1 MIFSVEKRRFR
12 HGGKVHETRSY
23 YLRYRIGD
31 MPVDKWKSLGVTDKQ
46 VADKKAHEFIQER
59 ERETAGILEPKA
71 VRDSAKRLL
80 TAHLDDY
87 VADLAAR
94 GRNGRGGRGAR
105 LVASRIKVLLQECDW
120 QVPCNVTADSF
131 IVWRNRQTCSPRT
144 LNHYL
149 QGMISLL
156 NWMERVGRIKT
167 NPLKNVARAD
177 GRGKERRVRR
187 ALTDEELRK
196 LVAGS
201 EDRGII
207 YFTAAR
213 TGLRQGELKQATW
226 GDFHLDANVPFVMV
240 RDCVAKNKKEESVQL
255 VPEIVEALTAYRP
268 ANCGA
273 TDLVFPNGIPRAL
286 RLRKDLEGNGIPYR
300 DELGRYADFHA
311 LRYTWATFLQRNGV
325 AQRFAMKLMR
335 HSDIKLTAK
344 VYTDEMQLPIYDA
357 IKNLP
362 RLDVVPGY
370 TQIRAQILGGSGQNG
385 SHPVA
390 QNGGSKAHEAIANQA
405 DSRCVAEPVAICQL
419 ERVKGIEPS
428 SRFTVSNTLKCSAIR
443 FSHTFFL
450 NFLFSLLFSPRHGK
464 HCQTREVPLLY
475 CLFYQPRRQA
485 IEAVN
490 ENH

>member
-1 MIFSVEKRRFR
+1 MIFTIEKRRFR
-12 HGGKVHETRSY
+12 RGGKLEETRSY

-46 VADKKAHEFIQER
+46 VADQKAHKFIQER
-59 ERETAGILEPKA
+59 EREAAGILEPQA
-71 VRDSAKRLL
+71 VRDSARKPLA
-80 TAHLDDY
+80 AHLDDY

-94 GRNGRGGRGAR
+94 GRNGRGGRGAQ
-105 LVASRIKVLLQECDW
+105 LVASRIKALLQACDW

-167 NPLKNVARAD
+167 NPLKNVSRAD
-177 GRGKERRVRR
+177 ERGKQKRVRR
-187 ALTDEELRK
+187 AFTDEELRK

-213 TGLRQGELKQATW
+213 TGLRQEELKQMKW
-226 GDFHLDANVPFVMV
+226 GDLHLDADVPFVVV
-240 RDCVAKNKKEESVQL
+240 RDYAAKNKKEESVQL
-255 VPEIVEALTAYRP
+255 VPEIVEALTAHRP
-268 ANCGA
+268 AGCAG
-273 TDLVFPNGIPRAL
+273 TDLVFPNGIPRAR
-286 RLRKDLEGNGIPYR
+286 RLTLDAEANGIPYR
-300 DELGRYADFHA
+300 DELGRYGDFHA

-335 HSDIKLTAK
+335 HSDIRLTAQ

-362 RLDVVPGY
+362 RLDALPGY
-370 TQIRAQILGGSGQNG
+370 TQIRAQILGGNGQTVSQPGAKSGESNPTESLVNRGICHVLSQPAT
-385 SHPVA
+385 S
-390 QNGGSKAHEAIANQA
+390 
-405 DSRCVAEPVAICQL
+405 CQL

-428 SRFTVSNTLKCSAIR
+428 SQNL
-443 FSHTFFL
+443 L
-450 NFLFSLLFSPRHGK
+450 NGRLRHESRHG
-464 HCQTREVPLLY
+464 LLT
-475 CLFYQPRRQA
+475 CPTSGWS
-485 IEAVN
+485 
-490 ENH
+490 

>member
-1 MIFSVEKRRFR
+1 MIFTIEKRRFR
-12 HGGKVHETRSY
+12 RGGRLEETRSY

-71 VRDSAKRLL
+71 VRDSAKKAL

-87 VADLAAR
+87 VADLTAR

-105 LVASRIKVLLQECDW
+105 LVASRIRVLLKECDW

-131 IVWRNRQTCSPRT
+131 IIWRNGQTCSPRT

-156 NWMERVGRIKT
+156 NWMEKAARIKT
-167 NPLKNVARAD
+167 NPLKNVSRAD
-177 GRGKERRVRR
+177 ERGKQKRVRR
-187 ALTDEELRK
+187 AFTDDEMRK

-213 TGLRQGELKQATW
+213 TGLRQEELKQMKW
-226 GDFHLDANVPFVMV
+226 GDLRLDAAVPFVVV
-240 RDCVAKNKKEESVQL
+240 RDYAAKNKKEESVQL
-255 VPEIVEALTAYRP
+255 VPEIVEALSAHRP
-268 ANCGA
+268 AECKG
-273 TDLVFPNGIPRAL
+273 TDLVFPKGIPRAR
-286 RLRKDLEGNGIPYR
+286 RLTKDAEANGIPYR
-300 DELGRYADFHA
+300 DELGRYADFHS

-335 HSDIKLTAK
+335 HSDIKLTSK

-362 RLDVVPGY
+362 RLDAVPGY
-370 TQIRAQILGGSGQNG
+370 TQIRAQISGGSGQTVSHSGASGGG
-385 SHPVA
+385 SNTHETPVNIGVCHVLSQPVA
-390 QNGGSKAHEAIANQA
+390 S
-405 DSRCVAEPVAICQL
+405 CQL

-428 SRFTVSNTLKCSAIR
+428 FRRIPFYSSAN
-443 FSHTFFL
+443 L
-450 NFLFSLLFSPRHGK
+450 
-464 HCQTREVPLLY
+464 
-475 CLFYQPRRQA
+475 
-485 IEAVN
+485 
-490 ENH
+490 

>member
-1 MIFSVEKRRFR
+1 MIFKIEKRRFR
-12 HGGKVHETRSY
+12 QGEKLHETRSY

-46 VADKKAHEFIQER
+46 VAGKKAHDFIQER
-59 ERETAGILEPKA
+59 EREAAGILEPKT
-71 VRDSAKRLL
+71 VRDAAKMPL
-80 TAHLDDY
+80 TTHLDDY

-120 QVPCNVTADSF
+120 QVPCNVSADSF

-156 NWMERVGRIKT
+156 NWMEKGSRIKT

-177 GRGKERRVRR
+177 GRGKQKRVRR
-187 ALTDEELRK
+187 ALTDDELRK
-196 LVAGS
+196 LVANS

-213 TGLRQGELKQATW
+213 TGLRQEELKQATW
-226 GDFHLDANVPFVMV
+226 GDMHLNDHVPFVVV

-255 VPEIVEALTAYRP
+255 VPEIVEALNAHRP
-268 ANCGA
+268 AECKP
-273 TDLVFPNGIPRAL
+273 TDLVFPKGIPRAL
-286 RLRKDLEGNGIPYR
+286 RLRKDLERNGIPYR

-325 AQRFAMKLMR
+325 SQRFAMKLMR
-335 HSDIKLTAK
+335 HSDIKLTSK

-362 RLDVVPGY
+362 RLDAVPGY
-370 TQIRAQILGGSGQNG
+370 TQIRAQISGVEGQNG
-385 SHPVA
+385 SQPDA
-390 QNGGSKAHEAIANQA
+390 INGGSKVHKALVNSGVCHGL
-405 DSRCVAEPVAICQL
+405 AEPVVTCQL
-419 ERVKGIEPS
+419 ERVKGIEAS
-428 SRFTVSNTLKCSAIR
+428 SL
-443 FSHTFFL
+443 FL
-450 NFLFSLLFSPRHGK
+450 P
-464 HCQTREVPLLY
+464 
-475 CLFYQPRRQA
+475 QPEFRPC
-485 IEAVN
+485 
-490 ENH
+490 

>member
-12 HGGKVHETRSY
+12 RAGKLEETRSY

-71 VRDSAKRLL
+71 VRDAAKRSL

-105 LVASRIKVLLQECDW
+105 LVASRIKVLVKECDW

-156 NWMERVGRIKT
+156 NWMEKVGRIKT
-167 NPLKNVARAD
+167 NPLKNVAKAD
-177 GRGKERRVRR
+177 GRGKQKRVRR
-187 ALTDEELRK
+187 SLKDEELRK
-196 LVAGS
+196 LMAGS

-213 TGLRQGELKQATW
+213 TGLRQEELKQATW
-226 GDFHLDANVPFVMV
+226 GDFHLDVNVPFVVV

-255 VPEIVEALTAYRP
+255 VPEIVEALTAHRP
-268 ANCGA
+268 ASPSPM
-273 TDLVFPNGIPRAL
+273 DLVFPAGIPRAL
-286 RLRKDLEGNGIPYR
+286 RLRKDLERNGIAYQ

-362 RLDVVPGY
+362 RLDAVPGY
-370 TQIRAQILGGSGQNG
+370 TQIHAQNLGGDGRNRSYPGAN
-385 SHPVA
+385 
-390 QNGGSKAHEAIANQA
+390 NGGSNTHKTIANKG
-405 DSRCVAEPVAICQL
+405 DSHCLAEPVATCQM

-428 SRFTVSNTLKCSAIR
+428 SR
-443 FSHTFFL
+443 
-450 NFLFSLLFSPRHGK
+450 
-464 HCQTREVPLLY
+464 
-475 CLFYQPRRQA
+475 
-485 IEAVN
+485 
-490 ENH
+490 

>member
-1 MIFSVEKRRFR
+1 MIFTIEKRRFR
-12 HGGKVHETRSY
+12 RGGKRHETRSY

-31 MPVDKWKSLGVTDKQ
+31 MPTDKWKSLGVTDKQ
-46 VADKKAHEFIQER
+46 VADKLAHEFIQER

-71 VRDSAKRLL
+71 VRDAAKKPL

-105 LVASRIKVLLQECDW
+105 LVASRIKVLLQECSW
-120 QVPCNVTADSF
+120 QVPCDVTADSF

-167 NPLKNVARAD
+167 NPLKNVSRAD
-177 GRGKERRVRR
+177 ERGKQKRVRR
-187 ALTDEELRK
+187 ALTDEQLRK

-213 TGLRQGELKQATW
+213 TGLRQEELKQANW
-226 GDFHLDANVPFVMV
+226 GDMHLDANVPFVVV

-255 VPEIVEALTAYRP
+255 VPEIAEVLTAHRP
-268 ANCGA
+268 VGWKA
-273 TDLVFPNGIPRAL
+273 TDLVFPAGIPRAL
-286 RLRKDLEGNGIPYR
+286 RLRKDLKSNGIPYR
-300 DELGRYADFHA
+300 DEMGRYADFHA

-335 HSDIKLTAK
+335 HSDIKLTSK

-362 RLDVVPGY
+362 RLDAVPGY
-370 TQIRAQILGGSGQNG
+370 TQIRAQKIGGGGQNG
-385 SHPVA
+385 SRPVA
-390 QNGGSKAHEAIANQA
+390 FDGESKAQETPVNKG
-405 DSRCVAEPVAICQL
+405 DCRCLAQSVATGLL

-428 SRFTVSNTLKCSAIR
+428 SHTWGGRIGRLEVASTLLCALILK
-443 FSHTFFL
+443 
-450 NFLFSLLFSPRHGK
+450 
-464 HCQTREVPLLY
+464 
-475 CLFYQPRRQA
+475 
-485 IEAVN
+485 
-490 ENH
+490 